1 MDQTENY
8 ENNGEDCKMK
18 SENNEIS
25 VSVINA
31 IYASNK
37 PPHTSHQC
45 SDGILL
51 FKY

>member
-1 MDQTENY
+1 VKAGLRAQFKASDCQWTMDQTENY

-31 IYASNK
+31 IYAPN
-37 PPHTSHQC
+37 
-45 SDGILL
+45 
-51 FKY
+51 